1 MLVECTD
8 ECSFG
13 RKEIKLQSGHVWSEW
28 RCVQMHSQSC
38 FKVKWIETGTWDA
51 LCSLLPGLGDVYN
64 KREMNNLLT
73 TALIVVR
80 RVRMCYLLTECVTFM
95 STGGFE
101 NHSTFSICQVWKSW
115 AVWLMMHSK
124 NRDVFNKLTICCLIS
139 VHPTHQ
145 KEKRNVHHCIQTKRY
160 IFFSW
165 HDKTL
170 LLCAEYI
177 KIWLL
182 LPGPYWDLY
191 FIFLEE
197 ALCAGLYRFLGVI
210 L

>member
-1 MLVECTD
+1 MCTT
-8 ECSFG
+8 
-13 RKEIKLQSGHVWSEW
+13 KERWIIYWPLHSLWS
-28 RCVQMHSQSC
+28 
-38 FKVKWIETGTWDA
+38 D
-51 LCSLLPGLGDVYN
+51 
-64 KREMNNLLT
+64 
-73 TALIVVR
+73 
-80 RVRMCYLLTECVTFM
+80 ECVTFWLNVWL
-95 STGGFE
+95 SCPRVVLR
-101 NHSTFSICQVWKSW
+101 FSICQVWKSW
-115 AVWLMMHSK
+115 AVLLMMHSK